1 MTKKIFAG
9 NFVNYLS
16 SYQGQPIVA
25 IPGYTHYQKIGYA
38 KADGT
43 VRTELDVIVPS
54 PDKRVDDKPRPDI
67 VGLVVPANAL
77 VYKVGIRLV
86 DRRKELDRGAARS
99 GIVGTDTDR
108 IKLASAVNTAIGGSI
123 TSGVIGT
130 NTADLV
136 IGANTTVA
144 PGQSKLGLVTPVSI
158 GSSALTLKVYSTAT
172 GGTTAGSGI
181 SSSELGGSY
190 FVCEVAYV
198 LPNGDDVPDESAF
211 GGFPTLVETV

>member
-25 IPGYTHYQKIGYA
+25 IPGYAHYHKIGYA
-38 KADGT
+38 KADATNRT
-43 VRTELDVIVPS
+43 VLDVIVPS
-54 PDKRVDDKPRPDI
+54 PDKRPDDKPRPDI

-86 DRRKELDRGAARS
+86 DRRKELDRGAPRS
-99 GIVGTDTDR
+99 GIVGTNTDR
-108 IKLASAVNTAIGGSI
+108 IKLASAVNTAVGGSI

-130 NTADLV
+130 NTANLV
-136 IGANTTVA
+136 IANTTVA
-144 PGQSKLGLVTPVSI
+144 PGQSKLGLVTPTTI
-158 GSSALTLKVYSTAT
+158 GASALTLSVYSTAT

-181 SSSELGGSY
+181 SSNELGGSF

-211 GGFPTLVETV
+211 GGFPALVESV